1 MKKRRFFTFAII
13 SILLIL
19 AFLNFTSPKNAN
31 KIDLPSLEDKK
42 IENLSKDQ
50 YVEDFEFAY
59 NTLETYYPYFD
70 INKKVNN
77 IDWLAK
83 KDSYKKYIEDSKN
96 DVDFG
101 LRMNKILYELNNDHT
116 HLIDQNQSVYM
127 YINYYK
133 LPENDWRHDISKI
146 YEKEN
151 VRRRYKLDN
160 KKIDN
165 YLEYNQYEIMS
176 KINPKNILVG
186 NAKDGFSNEN
196 NLNGENISTQKINKD
211 IAYLK
216 INSMLNYDY
225 SSKDH
230 KKIKSYL
237 KKIKNKKALIIDIR
251 GNTGGDSRYWQ
262 DFLLPSII
270 DKPYSTKYYSF
281 IKKGDLNK
289 KVISQE
295 KYNEGVSG
303 FLNESNFSNETKE
316 ILSKFD
322 YYTNYPIL
330 VNPSEDSIKF
340 KGHIYLLIDSTVY
353 SSAEML
359 ASFCKETKLATLV
372 GSQSKGDG
380 IGTDPLQIDLPNSGY
395 VLRFPKEIGL
405 TESGYINEIEKTNP
419 DISIDSNRYDEIK
432 EQPIIQK
439 IIEME
444 G

>member
-1 MKKRRFFTFAII
+1 MKKRRFFIFAII

-19 AFLNFTSPKNAN
+19 VFLNFTSPKNAN

-42 IENLSKDQ
+42 MQDLSKDQ

-70 INKKVNN
+70 INKKINN
-77 IDWLAK
+77 VDWLAK
-83 KDSYKKYIEDSKN
+83 KDSYKKYIEYSKN

-176 KINPKNILVG
+176 KINPKNVLVG
-186 NAKDGFSNEN
+186 NAQDGFSNDK

-270 DKPYSTKYYSF
+270 DKPYSTNYYSF

-295 KYNEGVSG
+295 KYNEGVNG

>member
-1 MKKRRFFTFAII
+1 MKKRRFFIFAII

-19 AFLNFTSPKNAN
+19 VFLNFTSPKNAN
-31 KIDLPSLEDKK
+31 KIDLPSLKDKK
-42 IENLSKDQ
+42 MQDLSKDQ

-70 INKKVNN
+70 INKKINN
-77 IDWLAK
+77 VDWLAK
-83 KDSYKKYIEDSKN
+83 KDSYKKYIEYSKN

-176 KINPKNILVG
+176 KINPKNVLVG
-186 NAKDGFSNEN
+186 NAQDGFSNDK

-270 DKPYSTKYYSF
+270 DKPYSTNYYSF

-295 KYNEGVSG
+295 KYNEGVNG